1 MFAIRNASSRPHNPA
16 SSSSEI
22 RRMRPAGTTSV
33 AGRNFWSRPRG
44 IRPLTRI
51 WYVLV
56 SWVHP
61 AVADMRTRLAHGR
74 LAELHPK
81 RVIALAVGEPI
92 RVPYLKLYDDGYY
105 RPRSPTGRGQCHTD
119 SGFGRAVWRCPLTFR
134 PRTAQRV
141 RAAGS

>member
-1 MFAIRNASSRPHNPA
+1 MCSS
-16 SSSSEI
+16 
-22 RRMRPAGTTSV
+22 AGST
-33 AGRNFWSRPRG
+33 
-44 IRPLTRI
+44 
-51 WYVLV
+51 
-56 SWVHP
+56 P

-119 SGFGRAVWRCPLTFR
+119 SGFGRAVWRCPLTFDLVQLNEFGQ
-134 PRTAQRV
+134 PVANLWTVESAEPGHHA
-141 RAAGS
+141 RACAATNNELPIGDSAAKPANSAWAGFSSR

>member
-33 AGRNFWSRPRG
+33 AGGNFWSRPLG

-56 SWVHP
+56 RYVLVSWVHP
-61 AVADMRTRLAHGR
+61 RRRRYADQARARAVSRASPEKGDCFRRRRADQGAKPEALRSRLLPAKEPHRPRAVPHGFGLGPSRLAMSFD
-74 LAELHPK
+74 
-81 RVIALAVGEPI
+81 ISTS
-92 RVPYLKLYDDGYY
+92 Y
-105 RPRSPTGRGQCHTD
+105 S
-119 SGFGRAVWRCPLTFR
+119 
-134 PRTAQRV
+134 
-141 RAAGS
+141 